1 MLSKIKDNLGLI
13 ATAIALMGSIG
24 AGLSTAADIVNTL
37 QGIDDRM
44 NQVEVDFEMLKESTF
59 VQNDIAVLY
68 EKIQQLEMAAQ
79 NVGRF
84 NEEMAAL
91 QTNLMNLEQNYY
103 DLKFAKGILQR
114 ISKIRWYSFL
124 KMQKSSA
131 KKINVVVTPS
141 MNSKEDIHIDFQV
154 PMENIHVIPNGIDCD
169 IFYPLPQIQS
179 KKNRY

>member
-13 ATAIALMGSIG
+13 ATAIALMGSVG

-44 NQVEVDFEMLKESTF
+44 NQVEVDFAMLKESTF

-103 DLKFAKGILQR
+103 DLKFDTEQSLRDSGFDLDRYYLLEKWEYQDLNDSMTR
-114 ISKIRWYSFL
+114 IQTQIESVNQNIW
-124 KMQKSSA
+124 Q
-131 KKINVVVTPS
+131 
-141 MNSKEDIHIDFQV
+141 ID
-154 PMENIHVIPNGIDCD
+154 D
-169 IFYPLPQIQS
+169 L
-179 KKNRY
+179 KNRLAWLEANNHNH